1 MLKIPIPGR
10 GEGEGDMSPGQGQG
24 GEQEG
29 GPGHPDLTSH
39 SETEGWLVV
48 SQGPLG
54 CRVEGQGPGHQDPYL
69 HRHHMARVHR
79 TAHGLLRAAKQQTNE
94 HVAVSLFS
102 HCTLGEDLYLKKILL
117 KKSSKK

>member
-39 SETEGWLVV
+39 SETELVSGV
-48 SQGPLG
+48 TGPSGVQGG
-54 CRVEGQGPGHQDPYL
+54 GSGPWPPG
-69 HRHHMARVHR
+69 
-79 TAHGLLRAAKQQTNE
+79 
-94 HVAVSLFS
+94 SLFA
-102 HCTLGEDLYLKKILL
+102 
-117 KKSSKK
+117 